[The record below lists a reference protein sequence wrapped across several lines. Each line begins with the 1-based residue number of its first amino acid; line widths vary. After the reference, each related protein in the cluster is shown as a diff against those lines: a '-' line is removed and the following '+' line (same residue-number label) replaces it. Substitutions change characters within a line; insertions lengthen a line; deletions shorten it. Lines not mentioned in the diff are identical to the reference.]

1 MPRRFLPTKELRWGW
16 STGGGGSV
24 AAELLRRG
32 IPVFPGVGPARR
44 SYNTHPREQAE
55 LLGTT
60 QGPWRVCRAVAQ
72 RFRQPGA
79 HERGERECGGRR
91 EEREKPWRH
100 LYTSWRS
107 LVAGSFHPVE
117 EGGEWGGDLVG
128 VAVTIR
134 RRRRIRRGG
143 PTWQRY
149 WRAGPQVSSWRGVR

>member
-1 MPRRFLPTKELRWGW
+1 
-16 STGGGGSV
+16 V

-91 EEREKPWRH
+91 EEREALASPI
-100 LYTSWRS
+100 Y
-107 LVAGSFHPVE
+107 FVE
-117 EGGEWGGDLVG
+117 KSG
-128 VAVTIR
+128 
-134 RRRRIRRGG
+134 RGF
-143 PTWQRY
+143 
-149 WRAGPQVSSWRGVR
+149 VSSG